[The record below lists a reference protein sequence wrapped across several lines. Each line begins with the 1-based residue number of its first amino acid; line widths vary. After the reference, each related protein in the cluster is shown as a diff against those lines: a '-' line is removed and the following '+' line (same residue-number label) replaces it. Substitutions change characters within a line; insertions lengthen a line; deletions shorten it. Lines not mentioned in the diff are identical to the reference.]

1 LVSRQSLVVG
11 AAESEKVVRVLITGS
26 AGQLG
31 TDLVASAKQSGLDV
45 IATSHADLDITQRDL
60 VSQKIADSSPDA
72 IIHAA
77 AWTAVDACESDTKR
91 AMAINS
97 DGTANVVGAA
107 RQIGARVIYISTD
120 YVFDGTK
127 ATPYIESDLP
137 NPQSVYGASKFAGEQ
152 QLDLNQDAIVR
163 ISWVCGEHGNNMVK
177 TILRL
182 AATSPTLT
190 FVNDQIGSPTF
201 TSDVAPVLIDF
212 ATQSRAGIWH
222 VTNQGATSWFGF
234 AQDVLRAAELD
245 PNRVKPIATSDLRP
259 QRPAKRP
266 ANSVLENAK
275 MRKAN
280 LTLLDDYHI
289 PLQRLVDRL
298 AS

>member
-1 LVSRQSLVVG
+1 MVSRQSLVVG
-11 AAESEKVVRVLITGS
+11 AAESEKIVKVLITGS

-31 TDLVASAKQSGLDV
+31 TDLVASAKRLGLEV
-45 IATSHADLDITQRDL
+45 VATSHADLDITDRDQ
-60 VSQKIADSSPDA
+60 VARKFAQVAPA
-72 IIHAA
+72 VVIHAA
-77 AWTAVDACESDTKR
+77 AWTAVDACESDPQK
-91 AMAINS
+91 AIRING
-97 DGTANVVGAA
+97 DGTANVVNAA
-107 RQIGARVIYISTD
+107 RQVGARVIYISTD

-127 ATPYIESDLP
+127 STPYIESDLP
-137 NPQSVYGASKFAGEQ
+137 NPQSVYGASKLAGEQ
-152 QLDLNQDAIVR
+152 AVDLSLDAVVR

-182 AATSPTLT
+182 ASTSPTLT
-190 FVNDQIGSPTF
+190 FVDDQIGSPTF
-201 TSDVAPVLIDF
+201 TSDAAPVLIDF

-245 PNRVKPIATSDLRP
+245 PNRVKPIATADLRP

-266 ANSVLENAK
+266 ANSVLENAQ
-275 MRKAN
+275 MRQAN
-280 LTLLDDYHI
+280 MTLLDDYHT

>member
-1 LVSRQSLVVG
+1 MVG
-11 AAESEKVVRVLITGS
+11 AAESEKIVKVLITGS

-31 TDLVASAKQSGLDV
+31 TDLVASANHAGLDV
-45 IATSHADLDITQRDL
+45 IATSHADLDITDRNS
-60 VSQKIADSSPDA
+60 VSQKIASAAPEA

-77 AWTAVDACESDTKR
+77 AWTAVDACESDIKK

-97 DGTANVVGAA
+97 DGTANVVNAA

-137 NPQSVYGASKFAGEQ
+137 NPQSVYGASKLAGERH
-152 QLDLNQDAIVR
+152 LDLNQDSVVR

-190 FVNDQIGSPTF
+190 FVDDQIGSPTF
-201 TSDVAPVLIDF
+201 TSDIAPVLVDF
-212 ATQSRAGIWH
+212 ARESRTGIWH
-222 VTNQGATSWFGF
+222 LTNQGTTSWFGF

-245 PNRVKPIATSDLRP
+245 PNRVQPIATADLRP

-266 ANSVLENAK
+266 ANSVLENAH
-275 MRKAN
+275 MCKAN

>member
-1 LVSRQSLVVG
+1 M
-11 AAESEKVVRVLITGS
+11 KVLITGS

-31 TDLVASAKQSGLDV
+31 TDLVASANHAGLDV
-45 IATSHADLDITQRDL
+45 IATSHADLDITDRNS
-60 VSQKIADSSPDA
+60 VSQKIASAAPEA

-77 AWTAVDACESDTKR
+77 AWTAVDACESDIKK

-97 DGTANVVGAA
+97 DGTANVANAA

-137 NPQSVYGASKFAGEQ
+137 NPQSVYGASKLAGERH
-152 QLDLNQDAIVR
+152 LDLNQDSVVR

-190 FVNDQIGSPTF
+190 FVDDQIGSPTF
-201 TSDVAPVLIDF
+201 TSDIAPVLVDF
-212 ATQSRAGIWH
+212 ARESRTGIWH
-222 VTNQGATSWFGF
+222 LTNQGTTSWFGF

-245 PNRVKPIATSDLRP
+245 PNRVQPIATADLRP

-266 ANSVLENAK
+266 ANSVLENAH
-275 MRKAN
+275 MCKAN

>member
-31 TDLVASAKQSGLDV
+31 TDLVASAKHSGLDV
-45 IATSHADLDITQRDL
+45 IATSHADLDITDRDL
-60 VSQKIADSSPDA
+60 VSQKIVGAEPEA

-77 AWTAVDACESDTKR
+77 AWTAVDACESDVKK
-91 AMAINS
+91 AMAINC
-97 DGTANVVGAA
+97 DGTANVVSAA
-107 RQIGARVIYISTD
+107 RQVGARVIYVSTD

-127 ATPYIESDLP
+127 PTPYIESDLP
-137 NPQSVYGASKFAGEQ
+137 NPQSVYGASKLAGEQ
-152 QLDLNQDAIVR
+152 QLDMSQDSVVR

-212 ATQSRAGIWH
+212 ATQSRPGIWH
-222 VTNQGATSWFGF
+222 VTNQGTTSWFGF

-245 PNRVKPIATSDLRP
+245 PNRVQPIATSELRP

-266 ANSVLENAK
+266 ANSVLENAR
-275 MRKAN
+275 MCKAN

-289 PLQRLVDRL
+289 PLKRLVDRL

>member
-1 LVSRQSLVVG
+1 MVG
-11 AAESEKVVRVLITGS
+11 AAESEKIVKVLITGA

-31 TDLVASAKQSGLDV
+31 TDLVASANHAGLDV
-45 IATSHADLDITQRDL
+45 IATSHADLDITDRNL
-60 VSQKIADSSPDA
+60 VSQKIASAAPEA

-77 AWTAVDACESDTKR
+77 AWTAVDACESDIKK

-97 DGTANVVGAA
+97 DGTANVANAA

-137 NPQSVYGASKFAGEQ
+137 NPQSVYGASKLAGERH
-152 QLDLNQDAIVR
+152 LDLNQDSVVR

-190 FVNDQIGSPTF
+190 FVDDQIGSPTF
-201 TSDVAPVLIDF
+201 TCDIAPVLVDF
-212 ATQSRAGIWH
+212 ARESRTGIWH
-222 VTNQGATSWFGF
+222 LTNQGTTSWFGF

-245 PNRVKPIATSDLRP
+245 PNRVQPIATADLRP

-266 ANSVLENAK
+266 ANSVLENAH
-275 MRKAN
+275 MCKAN

>member
-1 LVSRQSLVVG
+1 
-11 AAESEKVVRVLITGS
+11 
-26 AGQLG
+26 
-31 TDLVASAKQSGLDV
+31 VASAKLSGLEV

-77 AWTAVDACESDTKR
+77 AWTAVDACESDTKK

-97 DGTANVVGAA
+97 EGTANVVSAA

-127 ATPYIESDLP
+127 KTPYVETDRP
-137 NPQSVYGASKFAGEQ
+137 NPQSVYGASKLAGEKH
-152 QLDLNQDAIVR
+152 LDSNQDAVVR

-182 AATSPTLT
+182 AATSQTLT
-190 FVNDQIGSPTF
+190 FVDDQIGSPTF
-201 TSDVAPVLIDF
+201 TEDVAPVLVEF
-212 ATQSRAGIWH
+212 AEQSRNGIWH
-222 VTNQGATSWFGF
+222 VTNQGVTSWFGF
-234 AQDVLRAAELD
+234 AQDVLRAAKLD
-245 PNRVKPIATSDLRP
+245 ANRVVSVATSELRP
-259 QRPAKRP
+259 ARPAKRP
-266 ANSVLENAK
+266 ANSVLENAR

>member
-1 LVSRQSLVVG
+1 MVG
-11 AAESEKVVRVLITGS
+11 AAESEKVVKVLITGS

-31 TDLVASAKQSGLDV
+31 TDLVASANHAGLDV
-45 IATSHADLDITQRDL
+45 IATSHADLDITDRNL
-60 VSQKIADSSPDA
+60 VSQKIASAAPEA

-77 AWTAVDACESDTKR
+77 AWTAVDACESDIKK

-97 DGTANVVGAA
+97 DGTANVANAA

-127 ATPYIESDLP
+127 ATPYIESDIP
-137 NPQSVYGASKFAGEQ
+137 NPQSVYGASKLAGERH
-152 QLDLNQDAIVR
+152 LDLNQDSVVR

-190 FVNDQIGSPTF
+190 FVDDQIGSPTF
-201 TSDVAPVLIDF
+201 TSDIAPVLVDF
-212 ATQSRAGIWH
+212 ARESRTGIWH
-222 VTNQGATSWFGF
+222 LTNQGTTSWFGF

-245 PNRVKPIATSDLRP
+245 PNRVQPIATADLRP

-266 ANSVLENAK
+266 ANSVLENAH
-275 MRKAN
+275 MCKAN

>member
-1 LVSRQSLVVG
+1 M
-11 AAESEKVVRVLITGS
+11 KVLITGS

-31 TDLVASAKQSGLDV
+31 TDLVASANHAGLDV
-45 IATSHADLDITQRDL
+45 IATSHADLDITDRNL
-60 VSQKIADSSPDA
+60 VSQKIANAAPEA

-77 AWTAVDACESDTKR
+77 AWTAVDACESDIKK

-97 DGTANVVGAA
+97 DGTANVANAA

-127 ATPYIESDLP
+127 ATPYIESDIP
-137 NPQSVYGASKFAGEQ
+137 NPQSVYGASKLAGERH
-152 QLDLNQDAIVR
+152 LDLNQDSVVR

-190 FVNDQIGSPTF
+190 FVDDQIGSPTF
-201 TSDVAPVLIDF
+201 TSDIAPVLVDF
-212 ATQSRAGIWH
+212 ARESRTGIWH
-222 VTNQGATSWFGF
+222 LTNQGTTSWFGF

-245 PNRVKPIATSDLRP
+245 PNRVQPIATADLRP

-266 ANSVLENAK
+266 ANSVLENAH
-275 MRKAN
+275 MCKAN
-280 LTLLDDYHI
+280 LTLLDDFHI

>member
-1 LVSRQSLVVG
+1 M
-11 AAESEKVVRVLITGS
+11 KVLITGS

-31 TDLVASAKQSGLDV
+31 TDLVASANHAGLDV
-45 IATSHADLDITQRDL
+45 IATSHADLDITDRNS
-60 VSQKIADSSPDA
+60 VSQKIASAAPEA

-77 AWTAVDACESDTKR
+77 AWTAVDACESDIKK

-97 DGTANVVGAA
+97 DGTANVANAA

-127 ATPYIESDLP
+127 ATPYIESDIP
-137 NPQSVYGASKFAGEQ
+137 NPQSVYGASKLAGERH
-152 QLDLNQDAIVR
+152 LDLNQDSVVR

-190 FVNDQIGSPTF
+190 FVDDQIGSPTF
-201 TSDVAPVLIDF
+201 TSDIAPVLVDF
-212 ATQSRAGIWH
+212 ARESRTGIWH
-222 VTNQGATSWFGF
+222 LTNQGTTSWFGF

-245 PNRVKPIATSDLRP
+245 PNRVQPIATADLRP

-266 ANSVLENAK
+266 ANSVLENAH
-275 MRKAN
+275 MCKAN

>member
-1 LVSRQSLVVG
+1 MVG
-11 AAESEKVVRVLITGS
+11 AAESEKIVRVLITGS

-31 TDLVASAKQSGLDV
+31 TDLVAIAKQSGLEV
-45 IATSHADLDITQRDL
+45 IATSHADLDIKQRDL

-77 AWTAVDACESDTKR
+77 AWTAVDACESDTKK

-97 DGTANVVGAA
+97 EGTANVVSAA

-137 NPQSVYGASKFAGEQ
+137 NPQSVYGASKLAGEQ
-152 QLDLNQDAIVR
+152 QLDFSQDAVVR

-190 FVNDQIGSPTF
+190 FVDDQIGSPTF

-212 ATQSRAGIWH
+212 ATHSRAGIWH

-245 PNRVKPIATSDLRP
+245 PNRVKPIATADLRP

-266 ANSVLENAK
+266 ANSVL
-275 MRKAN
+275 
-280 LTLLDDYHI
+280 
-289 PLQRLVDRL
+289 
-298 AS
+298 